1 MRQLQLFF
9 LALSVISMSFAQSG
23 KVMDDLSLNSTI
35 LKGERKF
42 AVYLPPDYDSSSRSY
57 PVLYLLHGHT
67 DNHTGWVQFGEV
79 KHIADQAIKDGSATP
94 MVIVMP
100 DADQGQAGYVN
111 DLSGKWNYEDYFFE
125 EFMPHVEER
134 FRIKKNKRYR
144 AIAGLSMGGGGSF
157 IYALHRPDLFSS
169 AAPLSAS
176 IGPQSLE
183 EMKEYTYWGYS
194 KSNHNSKDFERFQKQ
209 NNALYLVDQMD
220 VKTLNSIRWYIDCG
234 DDDFLYK
241 NNSLM
246 HLKMRTKGVKHEFRI
261 RDGAHNWTYW
271 RSALP
276 KVLEFI
282 SQKFHQ

>member
-1 MRQLQLFF
+1 
-9 LALSVISMSFAQSG
+9 
-23 KVMDDLSLNSTI
+23 MDDLSLNSTI

-67 DNHTGWVQFGEV
+67 DNHTGWIQFGEV

-176 IGPQSLE
+176 IVPQSLE

-241 NNSLM
+241 NNSLI

>member
-9 LALSVISMSFAQSG
+9 LTISVISMSFAQSG

-67 DNHTGWVQFGEV
+67 DNHTGWIQFGEV

-209 NNALYLVDQMD
+209 NNALYLVDQVD
-220 VKTLNSIRWYIDCG
+220 GKTLNS
-234 DDDFLYK
+234 
-241 NNSLM
+241 
-246 HLKMRTKGVKHEFRI
+246 MR
-261 RDGAHNWTYW
+261 
-271 RSALP
+271 
-276 KVLEFI
+276 
-282 SQKFHQ
+282 

>member
-9 LALSVISMSFAQSG
+9 LTLSVISMSFAQSG

-67 DNHTGWVQFGEV
+67 DNHTGWIQFGEV

-241 NNSLM
+241 NNSLI

-261 RDGAHNWTYW
+261 RDGAHNWTY
-271 RSALP
+271 L
-276 KVLEFI
+276 KILIIELL
-282 SQKFHQ
+282 

>member
-9 LALSVISMSFAQSG
+9 LTLSVISMSFAQSG

-67 DNHTGWVQFGEV
+67 DNHTGWIQFGEV

-241 NNSLM
+241 NNSLI

-276 KVLEFI
+276 KVFEFI